1 MLGVAPMSAQTDLC
15 KKDKVKVICTETPA
29 KRNRRTERL
38 QEPLAKIRRAAS
50 GEDIGMADKRMDVEA
65 PALSEEPQEA
75 ARDETLANME
85 LGKKDV
91 GPKPAE
97 TELGKKLKTFALKPE
112 KWVPHFQQ
120 LLGVENTE
128 ALQYLGTEDYLK
140 LEKNIEH
147 SWEKQALQ
155 KLLNIEDPQITQKK
169 LLDEQVEQKKE
180 IQDKAKRELKE
191 KQDKAKQELSEN
203 QDKAKK
209 ALEDIKKSNKEAK
222 TLTANTAKSTTES
235 FQMHKDKS
243 VKSSKPLEE
252 MIEKSHKELTVTGGS
267 PSNATNLS
275 DADVLYQASGGLA
288 LEGIYMTKRQEDVL
302 MKRERLLD
310 VPSGIALAGPLQQPV
325 LKQKEFSSSDEE
337 SMFQHSMEKLGFS
350 ITTAAKGGFWGF
362 QAEASFGYSSTN
374 MSEKKR
380 EFHTEHAYISTTK
393 YSYIPL
399 ASCYIPKEKLHLSTA
414 ALEELK
420 SIEQLLDYC
429 DKVEKA
435 SAKERYKK
443 FFSCF
448 GSHANQGPLHF
459 GGIYWWTASSR
470 GFKQEML
477 EKVKEETTRAVNASV
492 NVSYS
497 GLLSA
502 SAGIDVAK
510 TDTKQSSSKH
520 ETKNLEKNIELSV
533 TKTGGPP
540 TVDSPNDWKS
550 GLQANNRTWSVI
562 DRGTHLIPV
571 WDIILSSH
579 KEDFKDVYQVA
590 KDLKNIYASATGL
603 HHNLPIGE
611 NVSTAVNEAN
621 SFCSQLLSWEVHPT
635 QQQLK
640 RLIDF
645 RQYLNEKTGNYN
657 VWLNVCLPREEL
669 RGFLGRVQEFYSQ
682 SSREDESVIRCML
695 KCLLQN
701 IACSS
706 VNEDSYAP
714 LINWI
719 YQSKKEQRLLDVSD
733 FSALIELMSQA
744 KEDLQVNSTDDGNEE
759 IQEATT
765 KLSVIIN
772 SYLQSFLKT
781 LRRME
786 QKEEELLVVCAA
798 SCVGYSLQ
806 NHYFQQGLGWLE
818 VTFLVEKM
826 QYLINEYRN
835 LKDIKAY
842 RGQAFI
848 LAEGLTLGDEDSR
861 HRSTTVK
868 KEFLQFML
876 EKIGS
881 TLEPEIMTV
890 LQKHSEPFDLQYLIA
905 DLNHLRLGTS
915 EAIDNDTT
923 ESLVNTLKTI
933 IVSTTES
940 QDQPT
945 ITTVETT
952 TDNQNV
958 HSFMEMLGLGQYYP
972 KGLNRRN
979 FHVVHKS
986 LQIHPE
992 KENELPRQFMQMLMG
1007 LDYRFRYLVCKNT
1020 DVSNAKNVKNP
1031 EDDISMFDTVDE
1043 LFDLCSKE
1051 ETHVVQTET
1060 KDIHPMDLLLAI
1072 FHCSDD
1078 MMRQYIFTK
1087 MSMCQFALPL
1097 IVPRPYDSMIEIPLW
1112 AFRQVYKS
1120 ILDTDVSDVVKH
1132 KEKTICQS
1140 DFPVVCFTRFGTAP
1154 FSKSQILNN
1163 LLSKHKHDVFF
1174 HRNCEGSVKNRI
1186 LVDGLAEI
1194 FWFCPSG
1201 KDTDQFKKFTA
1212 FVNLHGDALTYPKQ
1226 SSVLQEISSV
1236 NVILFS
1242 RSDKKEQGSELLKK
1256 LKEKPLII
1264 LSPDKESSM
1273 NVYTESKQV
1282 IIGLKN
1288 QNEAKVLKELTD
1300 SLCRLLALYS
1310 KPCSLERCAEIG
1322 RQHGFLVDEDGK
1334 ECTEG
1339 KSQAKTIMSLLKQK
1353 DLLKAKNELLPL
1365 SGQLWHSWC
1374 KKDKELTRLQ
1384 NKMNQSIEQHSS
1396 NIEME
1401 KQLIR
1406 KKQIENAS
1414 QNEFMKTFISQL
1426 RSPSKTTKVFF
1437 LQWLKI
1443 YIDDLSCDCV
1453 MDLRNEYNK
1462 LWSQLQSEQI
1472 EAKDLKNAV
1481 QEALE
1486 SLSDQMNACMF
1497 GLEHVLRE
1505 VGQTYEAL
1513 YDLRYKDYCFYELPR
1528 IAADMMIAGY
1538 PIELMDGDACYVP
1551 LKWIKAV
1558 LGELNKIIG
1567 DKKLF
1572 VLSVLGVQ
1580 SSGKSTLLNTMFG
1593 LQFAVSAGRC
1603 TRGAFM
1609 QLVEIADELR
1619 KDLGIDY
1626 ILVIDTEGLRAM
1638 ELSSKVT
1645 LNHDNELATFVIGVG
1660 NMTLINVFGEN
1671 PSEIKDILQIAVQ
1684 AFLRMKRVKL
1694 SSSCLFVHQN
1704 VGDLTARDKNME
1716 GRHNLQMELDKMTA
1730 LAAEQEQCNIQRF
1743 SEVIRFDAK
1752 THIYYFAHLW
1762 EGNPPMAPPNPCY
1775 SEDAEKVKDI
1785 ILSKQKDS
1793 HGILNISELIVRIE
1807 DLWSALRNENF
1818 VFSFKNTLEI
1828 SAYSK
1833 VEHRYR
1839 NLTWQ
1844 LRRSFL
1850 ELQTRLNN
1858 KIKKSEIRISQKAV
1872 EEEMTKTFDSIK
1884 EEFEIFFS
1892 EDKDK
1897 EILIQW
1903 KANTENRLKCLYTEL
1918 VEETTRQAM
1927 EHINLK
1933 KGQRKVQQRQTGY
1946 EEELFTKSKQL
1957 ALDIKDEGLDESQ
1970 LSDHFN
1976 ILWQEWVAEI
1986 NATTPHTEKPNI
1998 IAEAEDVLLG
2008 YFRHERSMNDK
2019 LNTFSRWTSFSIDLP
2034 NHAVGKKPFLRRHK
2048 LDDSDKTQ
2056 IMMVFNNLVVDIC
2069 DYLEKK
2075 RKERVDYN
2083 QAYFHEIINKVSDF
2097 VSSINSD
2104 ASRKFTVTNLFK
2116 FDVSLHLFG
2125 LAVPKFES
2133 MHEAFQRANNPVV
2146 TLENNREEFFNCFKI
2161 SCQGAASIK
2170 TFSDFLCAKIVEA
2183 MRSALYDRTTL
2194 AIVDEMTCNFPT
2206 FSGNRSKLENDIL
2219 IDLAEQED
2227 FEKYRE
2233 YIHFPKRYFKSF
2245 IEKCVHDYCL
2255 GKNPQR
2261 MKNFLQISLDYF
2273 RKKILES
2280 IIESTKFKNKSS
2292 DMSNWLDD
2300 FYERIED
2307 LVSFSRADLKS
2318 IEHQEIQDIQF
2329 FQEVMCTAWNTAIE
2343 NFQKGLATIN
2353 FDSFEKKP
2361 HEILIEQLCGCWEQC
2376 PFCRAI
2382 CTNTI
2387 PGHDGDHSV
2396 AFHRSQAINGMPW
2409 VNSNEFVTEICS
2421 SLVSS
2426 DSCLVVDRFTQIPYK
2441 HYRKIGPNYANWSIT
2456 PDTSSQLYWKW
2467 YVCKFRTNLQDDYGL
2482 KFENR
2487 GEIPCQWESIKKED
2501 VIASLRDL

>member
-1 MLGVAPMSAQTDLC
+1 MQRG
-15 KKDKVKVICTETPA
+15 TEESW
-29 KRNRRTERL
+29 RDSL
-38 QEPLAKIRRAAS
+38 QEPLTKIRRTAS
-50 GEDIGMADKRMDVEA
+50 GEDIGMADKGMDVEA

-75 ARDETLANME
+75 ARDETPAKME

-435 SAKERYKK
+435 SVKERYKK

-492 NVSYS
+492 HVSYS
-497 GLLSA
+497 GLWSA

-520 ETKNLEKNIELSV
+520 ETKKFEKNIELSV

-579 KEDFKDVYQVA
+579 KEDFKNVYQVA

-621 SFCSQLLSWEVHPT
+621 SFFSQLLSWEVHPT

-657 VWLNVCLPREEL
+657 VWLNVCLPHEEL

-744 KEDLQVNSTDDGNEE
+744 KEDLQVNSTDDGDEE

-806 NHYFQQGLGWLE
+806 NHYFQQGLGWQE

-861 HRSTTVK
+861 HRSTTEK

-915 EAIDNDTT
+915 EAIRNDTT

-940 QDQPT
+940 EDQPT

-1020 DVSNAKNVKNP
+1020 DVSNDKNVKNP
-1031 EDDISMFDTVDE
+1031 EDDISTFDTVDD
-1043 LFDLCSKE
+1043 LFDFCSKE

-1078 MMRQYIFTK
+1078 MTRQYIFTK

-1212 FVNLHGDALTYPKQ
+1212 FVNLHGDAFTYAKQ

-1339 KSQAKTIMSLLKQK
+1339 KSQAKMIMSLLKQK

-1396 NIEME
+1396 KIEME

-1453 MDLRNEYNK
+1453 MDLRNKYNE

-1481 QEALE
+1481 QETLE
-1486 SLSDQMNACMF
+1486 SLSNQMNACMF

-1513 YDLRYKDYCFYELPR
+1513 YDLQYKDDCFYELPK
-1528 IAADMMIAGY
+1528 IAAEMMIAGY

-1567 DKKLF
+1567 VKKLF

-1858 KIKKSEIRISQKAV
+1858 KIKKGEIHISQNAV
-1872 EEEMTKTFDSIK
+1872 EEEVTKTFDSIK

-1933 KGQRKVQQRQTGY
+1933 KGQRKVKQRQTGY

-2019 LNTFSRWTSFSIDLP
+2019 LNTFSRWTSFSIDLS
-2034 NHAVGKKPFLRRHK
+2034 NHAVGKKQYKILHHK
-2048 LDDSDKTQ
+2048 PDDSDRKQ
-2056 IMMVFNNLVVDIC
+2056 IMIVFNNLVVDIC

-2083 QAYFHEIINKVSDF
+2083 QAYFHEIINKVSDS

-2292 DMSNWLDD
+2292 DMSNWLDV

-2329 FQEVMCTAWNTAIE
+2329 FQEVMCTAWDTAIE

-2426 DSCLVVDRFTQIPYK
+2426 DSCLVVDSLTQIPYK

>member
-1 MLGVAPMSAQTDLC
+1 QIFILTFRLQ
-15 KKDKVKVICTETPA
+15 I
-29 KRNRRTERL
+29 RRT
-38 QEPLAKIRRAAS
+38 AS
-50 GEDIGMADKRMDVEA
+50 GEDIGMADKGMDVEA

-75 ARDETLANME
+75 ARDETLAKME

-140 LEKNIEH
+140 LEKYTEH

-520 ETKNLEKNIELSV
+520 ETKKLEKNIELSV

-621 SFCSQLLSWEVHPT
+621 SFFSQLLSWEVHPT

-719 YQSKKEQRLLDVSD
+719 YQSKKEQHLLDVSD

-744 KEDLQVNSTDDGNEE
+744 KEDLQVNSTDDGDEE

-806 NHYFQQGLGWLE
+806 NHYFQQGLGWQE

-861 HRSTTVK
+861 HRSTTEK

-890 LQKHSEPFDLQYLIA
+890 LQKHSEPFDLQSLIA

-915 EAIDNDTT
+915 EAIGNDTT
-923 ESLVNTLKTI
+923 ESLVNTLKTL

-1020 DVSNAKNVKNP
+1020 DVSNAKNIKNP
-1031 EDDISMFDTVDE
+1031 EDDISMFDTVD
-1043 LFDLCSKE
+1043 DLLDFCSKE

-1060 KDIHPMDLLLAI
+1060 KEIHPMDLLLAI
-1072 FHCSDD
+1072 FHCADD

-1120 ILDTDVSDVVKH
+1120 ILDTDASDIVKH

-1212 FVNLHGDALTYPKQ
+1212 FVNLHGDALTYAKQ

-1242 RSDKKEQGSELLKK
+1242 RSDKKEQGSELLRK

-1300 SLCRLLALYS
+1300 SLC
-1310 KPCSLERCAEIG
+1310 
-1322 RQHGFLVDEDGK
+1322 H
-1334 ECTEG
+1334 
-1339 KSQAKTIMSLLKQK
+1339 
-1353 DLLKAKNELLPL
+1353 
-1365 SGQLWHSWC
+1365 
-1374 KKDKELTRLQ
+1374 
-1384 NKMNQSIEQHSS
+1384 
-1396 NIEME
+1396 
-1401 KQLIR
+1401 
-1406 KKQIENAS
+1406 
-1414 QNEFMKTFISQL
+1414 
-1426 RSPSKTTKVFF
+1426 
-1437 LQWLKI
+1437 
-1443 YIDDLSCDCV
+1443 
-1453 MDLRNEYNK
+1453 
-1462 LWSQLQSEQI
+1462 
-1472 EAKDLKNAV
+1472 
-1481 QEALE
+1481 
-1486 SLSDQMNACMF
+1486 
-1497 GLEHVLRE
+1497 
-1505 VGQTYEAL
+1505 
-1513 YDLRYKDYCFYELPR
+1513 
-1528 IAADMMIAGY
+1528 
-1538 PIELMDGDACYVP
+1538 
-1551 LKWIKAV
+1551 
-1558 LGELNKIIG
+1558 
-1567 DKKLF
+1567 
-1572 VLSVLGVQ
+1572 
-1580 SSGKSTLLNTMFG
+1580 
-1593 LQFAVSAGRC
+1593 
-1603 TRGAFM
+1603 
-1609 QLVEIADELR
+1609 
-1619 KDLGIDY
+1619 
-1626 ILVIDTEGLRAM
+1626 
-1638 ELSSKVT
+1638 
-1645 LNHDNELATFVIGVG
+1645 
-1660 NMTLINVFGEN
+1660 
-1671 PSEIKDILQIAVQ
+1671 
-1684 AFLRMKRVKL
+1684 
-1694 SSSCLFVHQN
+1694 
-1704 VGDLTARDKNME
+1704 
-1716 GRHNLQMELDKMTA
+1716 
-1730 LAAEQEQCNIQRF
+1730 
-1743 SEVIRFDAK
+1743 
-1752 THIYYFAHLW
+1752 
-1762 EGNPPMAPPNPCY
+1762 
-1775 SEDAEKVKDI
+1775 
-1785 ILSKQKDS
+1785 
-1793 HGILNISELIVRIE
+1793 
-1807 DLWSALRNENF
+1807 
-1818 VFSFKNTLEI
+1818 
-1828 SAYSK
+1828 
-1833 VEHRYR
+1833 
-1839 NLTWQ
+1839 
-1844 LRRSFL
+1844 
-1850 ELQTRLNN
+1850 
-1858 KIKKSEIRISQKAV
+1858 
-1872 EEEMTKTFDSIK
+1872 
-1884 EEFEIFFS
+1884 
-1892 EDKDK
+1892 KDK

-1933 KGQRKVQQRQTGY
+1933 KSQTKVKQRQTGY

-2008 YFRHERSMNDK
+2008 YFRHERSMNYK
-2019 LNTFSRWTSFSIDLP
+2019 LKTFSRWTSFSIDLP
-2034 NHAVGKKPFLRRHK
+2034 NHAVGKKSFLRCHK

-2083 QAYFHEIINKVSDF
+2083 QVYFHEIINKVSES

-2104 ASRKFTVTNLFK
+2104 ASRKFTVTDLFK
-2116 FDVSLHLFG
+2116 FDVSLHLLG

-2219 IDLAEQED
+2219 LDLVEQED

-2233 YIHFPKRYFKSF
+2233 YIHFPKEYFKSF
-2245 IEKCVHDYCL
+2245 IEKCVHNYCL

-2292 DMSNWLDD
+2292 DMSNWLDV

-2329 FQEVMCTAWNTAIE
+2329 FQEVMCTAWDTAIE

-2376 PFCRAI
+2376 PFCKAI

-2409 VNSNEFVTEICS
+2409 VDSNEFVTEICS

-2426 DSCLVVDRFTQIPYK
+2426 DSCLVVDSLTQIPYK